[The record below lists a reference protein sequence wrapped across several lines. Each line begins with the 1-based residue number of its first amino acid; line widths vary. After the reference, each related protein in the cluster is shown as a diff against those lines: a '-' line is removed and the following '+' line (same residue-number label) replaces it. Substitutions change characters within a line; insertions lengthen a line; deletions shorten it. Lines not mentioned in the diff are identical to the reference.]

1 MKFNYATALT
11 FAEVLTE
18 ILGYSLTDYL
28 AFPFGKEDFL
38 KAVQKV
44 YNLQD
49 SREYEHFNYIEYDS
63 SSSAYK
69 VKDVCVEMLNRLFDR
84 FRDSYCVFITKDEEL
99 EKETF
104 KFINNLSNIL
114 SMSFNYYSTL
124 INAYKSQEN
133 LLLNK
138 IETIN
143 SSITRFNDTPQD
155 EGDFANDE
163 HTTSINQFENT
174 LSTDLNTPIMR
185 LKEIQDSY
193 KNIVLDWT
201 NEFKK
206 LFREDI
212 AL

>member
-28 AFPFGKEDFL
+28 AFPFGEEDFL
-38 KAVQKV
+38 KAIQKV

-49 SREYEHFNYIEYDS
+49 SREYEHFNYIEYDTS
-63 SSSAYK
+63 SSEYK
-69 VKDVCVEMLNRLFDR
+69 VKDVCVEMLNIVFDR
-84 FRDSYCVFITKDEEL
+84 FRDSYCVFIDKEEDL
-99 EKETF
+99 TKETF
-104 KFINNLSNIL
+104 KFINNFSNIL
-114 SMSFNYYSTL
+114 RLSFNYYSTL
-124 INAYKSQEN
+124 LNAYASKEN
-133 LLLNK
+133 ALLDK
-138 IETIN
+138 ISSN
-143 SSITRFNDTPQD
+143 SIVRFNDTPQD

-163 HTTSINQFENT
+163 HTTSINQSEA
-174 LSTDLNTPIMR
+174 LTDLNSPIMR

-193 KNIVLDWT
+193 KNLLEDWS

-206 LFREDI
+206 LFREEI